1 MTLPRTVLIVT
12 DAWHPQINGVVRSI
26 ELVAREMERRGIVV
40 RMLTPNEFKTF
51 PMPGYG
57 EIRLSRTL
65 MGPVYARID
74 AIAPDA
80 IHIATE
86 GPLGLIAR
94 RWCRKHGFPFSTAY
108 HTQFPEY
115 LRARLPVPLPWSYRF
130 LRWFHGAATACL
142 VGTPHLKKVLED
154 RGFRNVVLWPKG
166 VDTELFSP
174 AKRQV
179 SAYRQPVFLYVGRV
193 AVEKNIEAFL
203 KLDLPGTQLVVGGGP
218 SLERL
223 RADYPK
229 AVFLGPKQGEELAA
243 IYASADVF
251 VFPSRTDTFGLVLLE
266 ALASGTPVA
275 AYPVTGPIDV
285 IGDAPVGVLD
295 EDLGKAAMAAL
306 EVSRPACRGYA
317 EQFSWAASAEQFLA
331 HLPTRN

>member
-26 ELVAREMERRGIVV
+26 ELVAREMERRGIIV
-40 RMLTPNEFKTF
+40 RMLTPSEFKTF

-65 MGPVYARID
+65 MGPVYARIE
-74 AIAPDA
+74 AIDPDA

-94 RWCRKHGFPFSTAY
+94 RWCRKHRFPFSTAY

-130 LRWFHGAATACL
+130 LRWFHGAAAACL
-142 VGTPHLKKVLED
+142 VGTPHLQKLLQA
-154 RGFRNVVLWPKG
+154 RGFRNVKLWPKG

-174 AKRQV
+174 TRRHAL
-179 SAYRQPVFLYVGRV
+179 AYPRPVFLYVGRV

-203 KLDLPGTQLVVGGGP
+203 RLDLPGTQVVVGGGP

-223 RADYPK
+223 REEYPR
-229 AVFLGPKQGEELAA
+229 AVFLGPKQAEELAG

-295 EDLGKAAMAAL
+295 EDLGKAALSAL
-306 EVSRPACRGYA
+306 GVSREACRAYA
-317 EQFSWAASAEQFLA
+317 EQFSWAASADQFLA
-331 HLPTRN
+331 HLPVRG

>member
-1 MTLPRTVLIVT
+1 MTQPRTVLIVT

-26 ELVAREMERRGIVV
+26 ELVARELERRGIVV
-40 RMLTPNEFKTF
+40 RLLTPNEFKTF

-74 AIAPDA
+74 AINPDA
-80 IHIATE
+80 VHIATE

-94 RWCRKHGFPFSTAY
+94 RWCRKHHFPFSTAY

-130 LRWFHGAATACL
+130 LRWFHGAAAACL
-142 VGTPHLKKVLED
+142 VGTPHLKKVLEG

-174 AKRQV
+174 GKRGT
-179 SAYRQPVFLYVGRV
+179 AGYPQPVFLYVGRV

-223 RADYPK
+223 REEYPR
-229 AVFLGPKQGEELAA
+229 AVFLGPRQGEELAA

-295 EDLGKAAMAAL
+295 EDLGKAAIAAL
-306 EVSRPACRGYA
+306 GVSRQACRDYA
-317 EQFSWAASAEQFLA
+317 EQFSWAASADQFMA
-331 HLPTRN
+331 HLPVRG